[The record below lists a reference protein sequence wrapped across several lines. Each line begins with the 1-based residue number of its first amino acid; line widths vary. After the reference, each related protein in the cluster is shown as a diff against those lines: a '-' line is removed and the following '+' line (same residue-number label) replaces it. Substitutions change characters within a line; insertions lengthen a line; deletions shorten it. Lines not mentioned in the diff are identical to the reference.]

1 MKELTQILK
10 NFWTE
15 EEGVTVVEYA
25 VLVALIII
33 ALLVAIGVL
42 TGGISSLFTEAG
54 DAIQAEAD
62 GI

>member
-1 MKELTQILK
+1 MKEFTEILK

-42 TGGISSLFTEAG
+42 TGAISDLFRQAGTEISG
-54 DAIQAEAD
+54 GGTQ
-62 GI
+62 